1 MNKITVKLKQLLAY
15 MFDSF
20 KYVIGG
26 ILSFLWKAIW
36 FVLKPIFAP
45 TGARSKARM
54 AVIFILIIT
63 CLAFFYNYSVGFNK
77 TVDKLNKYKYNLA
90 QSENLVLKDKGFD
103 QWLSGWD
110 FHYFYIKDFT
120 LGLDLKGGTHLVYL
134 ADLSNVK
141 SESYSDAMEG
151 VRDVVER
158 RVNIFGVSEP
168 LVQVSKVSGEHR
180 LIVDLAGV
188 NDVDEAIKMIGET
201 PLLEFKEEKPKEE
214 MDQEAKEIEENKET
228 GDITNKEETEENEIE
243 VVATDAS
250 GNAANV
256 EAQVDVDQN
265 IYVDP
270 FKLTQLSGKQLS
282 RAELVFDPQTS
293 QPQVSLEFNG
303 EGTELFADI
312 TQRNVGKRV
321 AIFLDGMIISA
332 PNVNEP
338 ILSGRAVIQGDF
350 TIEEARQL
358 AQRLNAGALPVPIKL
373 IGQQT
378 VGATLGEISIQKS
391 LKAGAIGLL
400 AVAIFMIFYYKLLG
414 LLSGLALVVYVILSL
429 AIFKMIPV
437 TLTLSGIA
445 GFILSFGM
453 AVDANVLIFER
464 VKEELHKGET
474 LEMSISEGFTRA
486 WPSIRDGNVS
496 TLITC
501 FILWTFASSSVKGF
515 ALTLGIGIL
524 VSMLSAIIVTRKF
537 TDYTIL
543 SKFSKWT
550 KKIMFFW
557 KPGIKV
563 KQMDTK

>member
-1 MNKITVKLKQLLAY
+1 MDKINQKIKQLATY
-15 MFDSF
+15 IYDSF
-20 KYVIGG
+20 RFVIGG
-26 ILSFLWKAIW
+26 ILLILWKAIW
-36 FVLKPIFAP
+36 YILKPILAP

-54 AVIFILIIT
+54 AVIVILIVT
-63 CLAFFYNYSVGFNK
+63 CLAFFYNYSIGFNR
-77 TVDKLNKYKYNLA
+77 TIDKLNNWKSHLA
-90 QSENLVLKDKGFD
+90 QSETLILKDKGFD
-103 QWLSGWD
+103 QWLNGWE
-110 FHYFYIKDFT
+110 FHHFYKKDFT

-134 ADLSNVK
+134 ADLSNID
-141 SESYSDAMEG
+141 SGSYSDAMEG

-168 LVQVSKVSGEHR
+168 LVQISKVSGEHR

-188 NDVDEAIKMIGET
+188 SDVDEAIKMIGET
-201 PLLEFKEEKPKEE
+201 PLLEFKEEKTQEE
-214 MDQEAKEIEENKET
+214 LDSENA
-228 GDITNKEETEENEIE
+228 ENENSDMG
-243 VVATDAS
+243 VVALDEN
-250 GNAANV
+250 GNEVNV
-256 EAQVDVDQN
+256 GSDINFDKSAFT
-265 IYVDP
+265 DP
-270 FKLTQLSGKQLS
+270 FKLTQLSGKQLD

-293 QPQVSLEFNG
+293 QPQVSLEFDG

-312 TQRNVGKRV
+312 TQRNTGKRV

-400 AVAIFMIFYYKLLG
+400 AVAIFMIVYYKLLG
-414 LLSGLALVVYVILSL
+414 ILASMALVVYAILSL
-429 AIFKMIPV
+429 AIFKFIPV

-464 VKEELHKGET
+464 IKEELHKGET
-474 LEMSISEGFTRA
+474 LETSVREGFVRA

-501 FILWTFASSSVKGF
+501 LILWTFASSSVKGF

-537 TDYTIL
+537 VDYTIL
-543 SKFSKWT
+543 SKISKWT
-550 KKIMFFW
+550 KKITFFW
-557 KPGIKV
+557 KPGL
-563 KQMDTK
+563 

>member
-1 MNKITVKLKQLLAY
+1 MDKINQKIKQLATY
-15 MFDSF
+15 IYDSF
-20 KYVIGG
+20 RFVIGG
-26 ILSFLWKAIW
+26 ILLILWKAIW
-36 FVLKPIFAP
+36 YILKPILAP

-54 AVIFILIIT
+54 AVIVILIVT
-63 CLAFFYNYSVGFNK
+63 CLAFFYNYSIGFNR
-77 TVDKLNKYKYNLA
+77 TIDKLNNWKSHLA
-90 QSENLVLKDKGFD
+90 QSETLILKDKGFD
-103 QWLSGWD
+103 QWLNGWE
-110 FHYFYIKDFT
+110 FHHFYKKDFT

-134 ADLSNVK
+134 ADLSNID
-141 SESYSDAMEG
+141 SGSYSDAMEG

-168 LVQVSKVSGEHR
+168 LVQISKVSGEHR

-188 NDVDEAIKMIGET
+188 SDVDEAIKMIGET
-201 PLLEFKEEKPKEE
+201 PLLEFKEEKTQEE
-214 MDQEAKEIEENKET
+214 LDSENA
-228 GDITNKEETEENEIE
+228 ENENSDMG
-243 VVATDAS
+243 VVALDEN
-250 GNAANV
+250 GNEVNV
-256 EAQVDVDQN
+256 GSDINFDKSAFT
-265 IYVDP
+265 DP
-270 FKLTQLSGKQLS
+270 FKLTQLSGKQLD

-293 QPQVSLEFNG
+293 QPQVSLEFDG

-312 TQRNVGKRV
+312 TQRNTGKRV

-400 AVAIFMIFYYKLLG
+400 AVAIFMIVYYKLLG
-414 LLSGLALVVYVILSL
+414 ILASMALVVYAILSL
-429 AIFKMIPV
+429 AIFKFIPV

-464 VKEELHKGET
+464 IKEELHEGET
-474 LEMSISEGFTRA
+474 LETSVREGFVRA

-501 FILWTFASSSVKGF
+501 LILWTFASSSVKGF

-537 TDYTIL
+537 VDYTIL
-543 SKFSKWT
+543 SKISKWT
-550 KKIMFFW
+550 KKITFFW
-557 KPGIKV
+557 KPGL
-563 KQMDTK
+563 

>member
-1 MNKITVKLKQLLAY
+1 MNKIKVKLGQLVKY
-15 MFDSF
+15 IFDSF

-26 ILSFLWKAIW
+26 ILLILWRMIW
-36 FVLKPIFAP
+36 FILKPIVAP
-45 TGARSKARM
+45 TGAKSKARM
-54 AVIFILIIT
+54 AVITILVIA
-63 CLAFFYNYSVGFNK
+63 CLAFFYNYAIGFNR

-90 QSENLVLKDKGFD
+90 QSENLILKDKGFD
-103 QWLSGWD
+103 QWLTKWE
-110 FHYFYIKDFT
+110 FHHFYEKEFT

-134 ADLSNVK
+134 ADLSNI
-141 SESYSDAMEG
+141 ESGDYSDAMEG

-188 NDVDEAIKMIGET
+188 SDVDEAIKMIGET
-201 PLLEFKEEKPKEE
+201 PLLEFKEEKSKEE
-214 MDQEAKEIEENKET
+214 MDAEAKNAQDDNK
-228 GDITNKEETEENEIE
+228 TEDAGSDNDSDESVVD
-243 VVATDAS
+243 VVATDAE
-250 GNAANV
+250 GNAADVNAQIDMSENV
-256 EAQVDVDQN
+256 Y
-265 IYVDP
+265 IDP

-293 QPQVSLEFNG
+293 QPQVSLEFDG

-321 AIFLDGMIISA
+321 AIFLDGVVISA

-338 ILSGRAVIQGDF
+338 ILSGRAVIQGEF
-350 TIEEARQL
+350 TVEEARQL
-358 AQRLNAGALPVPIKL
+358 AQRLNAGALPVSIKL

-391 LKAGAIGLL
+391 LKAGVIGLA
-400 AVAIFMIFYYKLLG
+400 AVTIYMLFYYKLLG
-414 LLSGLALVVYVILSL
+414 LLAAVALIVYVILSL

-464 VKEELHKGET
+464 IKEELRDGET
-474 LEMSISEGFTRA
+474 LEMSINKGFVKA

-501 FILWTFASSSVKGF
+501 LILWTFASSSVKGF

-524 VSMLSAIIVTRKF
+524 ISMLSAIIITRKF
-537 TDYTIL
+537 VDYTIL
-543 SKFSKWT
+543 SKISKWT

-557 KPGIKV
+557 KPGIK
-563 KQMDTK
+563 

>member
-1 MNKITVKLKQLLAY
+1 MNRITVKIKQMLAY
-15 MFDSF
+15 IYESF
-20 KYVIGG
+20 RYVIGG
-26 ILSFLWKAIW
+26 IFLILWKAIW
-36 FVLKPIFAP
+36 FILKPIVAP
-45 TGARSKARM
+45 SGAKSKARM
-54 AVIFILIIT
+54 AVISILIIT

-90 QSENLVLKDKGFD
+90 QSENLIMKDKGFD
-103 QWLSGWD
+103 QWLTGWE
-110 FHYFYIKDFT
+110 FHHFYKKDFT

-134 ADLSNVK
+134 ADLSNVE
-141 SESYSDAMEG
+141 SASYSDAMEG

-158 RVNIFGVSEP
+158 RVNVFGVSEP

-188 NDVDEAIKMIGET
+188 DNVDEAIKMIGET
-201 PLLEFKEEKPKEE
+201 PLLEFKEEKSKEE
-214 MDQEAKEIEENKET
+214 MDQEAKDAET
-228 GDITNKEETEENEIE
+228 KNTGEADEGMDDPAFASSEATAGAVD
-243 VVATDAS
+243 VVATDS
-250 GNAANV
+250 EGNAADV
-256 EAQVDVDQN
+256 EAQINLSENTYIDQ
-265 IYVDP
+265 
-270 FKLTQLSGKQLS
+270 FKLTQLSGKQLA
-282 RAELVFDPQTS
+282 RAELVFDPQSS
-293 QPQVSLEFNG
+293 QPQVSLEFDG

-321 AIFLDGMIISA
+321 AIFLDGMVISA

-338 ILSGRAVIQGDF
+338 ILSGRAVIQGEF

-391 LKAGAIGLL
+391 LKAGMIGLL

-414 LLSGLALVVYVILSL
+414 LLAGVALVVYVILSL

-464 VKEELHKGET
+464 VKEELNKGAT
-474 LEMSISEGFTRA
+474 LEMSISEGFTKA

-501 FILWTFASSSVKGF
+501 LILWTFASSSVKGF

-524 VSMLSAIIVTRKF
+524 VSMISAIIVTRKF
-537 TDYTIL
+537 VDYTIL
-543 SKFSKWT
+543 SRISKWT
-550 KKIMFFW
+550 RKVLFFW
-557 KPGIKV
+557 KPG
-563 KQMDTK
+563 M